1 MISRNLTMRVS
12 LICILFAMLSTGC
25 GGRTGEITGHI
36 TGAKSGQPLANTQI
50 ILCQLSSE
58 ISGCTMQS
66 APTTRSDTSGAFTLS
81 DVSPGNYVLLY
92 GMPDELVSSPEEWEG
107 VVVGA
112 TTVVVDENGKFVQ
125 EGEGRFWEDGWE
137 SVGAQLTDAAG
148 KTIYTD
154 GYALSN
160 SMGISMMVVNR
171 EREPIIVVQ
180 PRKTTEIE
188 WQVLER

>member
-1 MISRNLTMRVS
+1 MISRSLTIRVL

-25 GGRTGEITGHI
+25 GGRSGEIMGHI
-36 TGAKSGQPLANTQI
+36 MGAESGQPLANTQI
-50 ILCQLSSE
+50 ILCQPSPDT
-58 ISGCTMQS
+58 SGCTLQS
-66 APTTRSDTSGAFTLS
+66 APTTRSDASGAFTLS
-81 DVSPGNYVLLY
+81 DVSPGSYFLFY

-112 TTVVVDENGKFVQ
+112 TTVELDEDGKFVQ

-171 EREPIIVVQ
+171 ERAPVVVVQ

>member
-1 MISRNLTMRVS
+1 
-12 LICILFAMLSTGC
+12 MLSTGC
-25 GGRTGEITGHI
+25 GGRSGELTGHI
-36 TGAKSGQPLANTQI
+36 IGAKSGQPLANTQI
-50 ILCQLSSE
+50 ILCLLSPDT
-58 ISGCTMQS
+58 SGCTLQA
-66 APTTRSDTSGAFTLS
+66 APTTRSDASGAFTLS
-81 DVSPGNYVLLY
+81 DVSPGSYVLLY
-92 GMPDELVSSPEEWEG
+92 GMPDELVSSPAEWEG
-107 VVVGA
+107 VVVGS
-112 TTVVVDENGKFVQ
+112 TTVELDENGKFVQ

-171 EREPIIVVQ
+171 ERAPVVVVQ
-180 PRKTTEIE
+180 PRETTEIE

>member
-1 MISRNLTMRVS
+1 MWNLPRVANYGLKELTS
-12 LICILFAMLSTGC
+12 LLEMNCLPKYHETR
-25 GGRTGEITGHI
+25 GRLGVC
-36 TGAKSGQPLANTQI
+36 L
-50 ILCQLSSE
+50 
-58 ISGCTMQS
+58 QS
-66 APTTRSDTSGAFTLS
+66 APTTRSDASGAFTLS
-81 DVSPGNYVLLY
+81 DVSPGSYVLLY

-112 TTVVVDENGKFVQ
+112 TTVVLDENGRFIQ

-171 EREPIIVVQ
+171 EREPIVVVQ

>member
-1 MISRNLTMRVS
+1 MTSRNLTMRVS

-25 GGRTGEITGHI
+25 GGRSGEISGHI
-36 TGAKSGQPLANTQI
+36 VGAESGQPLADTQI
-50 ILCQLSSE
+50 ILCQASPE
-58 ISGCTMQS
+58 TSGCTLQS
-66 APTTRSDTSGAFTLS
+66 TPTTRSDASGAFTLS
-81 DVSPGNYVLLY
+81 DVSPGSYVLLY
-92 GMPDELVSSPEEWEG
+92 GTPDELVSSLAEWEG

-112 TTVVVDENGKFVQ
+112 TTVVLDEDGKFVQ

-160 SMGISMMVVNR
+160 SMGIAIMGVTQESCTVV
-171 EREPIIVVQ
+171 VVQ

>member
-1 MISRNLTMRVS
+1 MTSRSLTMRVS
-12 LICILFAMLSTGC
+12 LICILLAMLSTGC
-25 GGRTGEITGHI
+25 GGRSGEITGHI
-36 TGAKSGQPLANTQI
+36 IGAESGQPLTNTQI

-58 ISGCTMQS
+58 ISGCILQS
-66 APTTRSDTSGAFTLS
+66 APTTHSDASGAFTLS
-81 DVSPGNYVLLY
+81 DVLPGSYVLLY

-112 TTVVVDENGKFVQ
+112 TTVVLDENGKFVQ

-154 GYALSN
+154 GYARSN

>member
-1 MISRNLTMRVS
+1 MIRISLTMRVS

-25 GGRTGEITGHI
+25 EGRSGEITGHI
-36 TGAKSGQPLANTQI
+36 MGAESGQPLTDTQI

-66 APTTRSDTSGAFTLS
+66 APTTRSDASGTFTLS
-81 DVSPGNYVLLY
+81 DVSPGSYVLLY

-107 VVVGA
+107 VVVG
-112 TTVVVDENGKFVQ
+112 TITVVLDENGKFVQ

-154 GYALSN
+154 GYARSN

-171 EREPIIVVQ
+171 EREPIVVVQ

>member
-1 MISRNLTMRVS
+1 MISRSLTMRVS

-25 GGRTGEITGHI
+25 GGRSGEITGHI
-36 TGAKSGQPLANTQI
+36 IGAESGQPLANTQI
-50 ILCQLSSE
+50 ILCQPSPE
-58 ISGCTMQS
+58 ISGCTLQS
-66 APTTRSDTSGAFTLS
+66 APTTRSDASGAFTLS
-81 DVSPGNYVLLY
+81 DVSPGSYFLFY
-92 GMPDELVSSPEEWEG
+92 GMPDELVSSPAEWEG
-107 VVVGA
+107 VVVSA
-112 TTVVVDENGKFVQ
+112 TTVELDENGKFVQ

-160 SMGISMMVVNR
+160 SMGISIMVVNR
-171 EREPIIVVQ
+171 ERAPVVVVQ